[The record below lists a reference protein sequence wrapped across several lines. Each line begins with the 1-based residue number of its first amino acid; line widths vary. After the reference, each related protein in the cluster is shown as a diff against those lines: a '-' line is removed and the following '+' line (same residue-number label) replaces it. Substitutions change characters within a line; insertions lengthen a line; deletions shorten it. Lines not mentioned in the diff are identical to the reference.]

1 VVKRLSGGEVRERF
15 LRYFEE
21 RGHTIVRSSSLVPK
35 DDPTLLFTNAG
46 MVQFKE
52 AFLGRE
58 QRPYSRATTAQKCVR
73 AGGKHND
80 LENVGRTARHHTF
93 FEMLG
98 NFSFGDY
105 FKREAIEYGWE
116 LLTVHFG
123 LPKERLW
130 ATIFREDDEAFRL
143 WQEVTGIPADRIVRL
158 GEKDNFWAM
167 GDTGPCG
174 PCSEIVIDQGPGVG
188 CRRPTCDIHCGCD
201 RFLELWNL
209 VFMQFDRAADGTMTP
224 LPKPSID
231 TGAGLERITA
241 VLQGV
246 QSNFDTDL
254 LRPIIAQVEE
264 IAGKPLGADPRGD
277 VSMRVIADHA
287 RAVAFL
293 VTDGVLPSNEGR
305 GYVLR
310 RILRRALRHARLLGI
325 EEPFLGRVTGRVAD
339 VMGEAY
345 PELRQAQERVAREAL
360 AEEERFGHAL
370 RTAIPRL
377 EEAIA
382 EAKAKP
388 PEARVIPGEQLFKLY
403 DTYGLPRDLIEEIA
417 QEHGIA
423 PDMLNWQGFE
433 GRLRDAQAMARATG
447 AALFKVGAADL
458 PAMLRDLAKTHPTAF
473 VGHASLATD
482 AQILA
487 LLRGGQPVSMAGP
500 GEQVEVVL
508 DRTPFYG
515 ESGGQVADRGR
526 LSTDN
531 AEAEVT
537 DVQKP
542 LPGFYVHKVRVLLGE
557 LRQGYH
563 VRAAVD
569 EDWRAQV
576 VKNHTGT
583 HLVHEALRRVLGDH
597 VRQEGSLVAP
607 DRLRFDF
614 RHFGPMTAT
623 ELRRVEEMVNRQ
635 VWRNLSVLIT
645 EDVPYEEALAQG
657 AKAFFADKYADRV
670 RLVAIPDFGAELCGG
685 THCAA
690 IGEIG
695 LFKIASEAGVAAG
708 IRRVE
713 AYTGPGAYRYLRTE
727 EEALQESAERLK
739 AKPLDLPGKV
749 EKLAET
755 TRQLEREVQRLRARM
770 AGGLAEEALAR
781 AQAVDGV
788 RVVTARADD
797 LDARGLRE
805 LGDQIRA
812 KLTRGVIVL
821 GAAGEG
827 RVAWVAMVTPD
838 LKGTV
843 HAGHLVRE
851 VARLTGGDGGGR
863 PDLAEAGGKD
873 PGQIETALRAVEEIV
888 RRMLRG
894 GNSP

>member
-1 VVKRLSGGEVRERF
+1 
-15 LRYFEE
+15 
-21 RGHTIVRSSSLVPK
+21 
-35 DDPTLLFTNAG
+35 
-46 MVQFKE
+46 
-52 AFLGRE
+52 
-58 QRPYSRATTAQKCVR
+58 
-73 AGGKHND
+73 
-80 LENVGRTARHHTF
+80 
-93 FEMLG
+93 
-98 NFSFGDY
+98 
-105 FKREAIEYGWE
+105 
-116 LLTVHFG
+116 
-123 LPKERLW
+123 
-130 ATIFREDDEAFRL
+130 
-143 WQEVTGIPADRIVRL
+143 
-158 GEKDNFWAM
+158 
-167 GDTGPCG
+167 
-174 PCSEIVIDQGPGVG
+174 
-188 CRRPTCDIHCGCD
+188 
-201 RFLELWNL
+201 
-209 VFMQFDRAADGTMTP
+209 
-224 LPKPSID
+224 
-231 TGAGLERITA
+231 GAGLERIA
-241 VLQGV
+241 ALLQGV

-264 IAGKPLGADPRGD
+264 QAGKRFGADARDD

-310 RILRRALRHARLLGI
+310 RILRRALRHARLLGVD
-325 EEPFLGRVTGRVAD
+325 EPFLGRVTGRVVD
-339 VMGEAY
+339 VMGEGY
-345 PELRQAQERVAREAL
+345 PELRRAQERVAREAL

-382 EAKAKP
+382 EAKTKP
-388 PEARVIPGEQLFKLY
+388 PEAQALPGEQLFKLY
-403 DTYGLPRDLIEEIA
+403 DTYGLPRDLIEEIS
-417 QEHGIA
+417 QEHGISL
-423 PDMLNWQGFE
+423 DMLDWQGFE
-433 GRLRDAQAMARATG
+433 SRLRRAQEMARATG
-447 AALFKVGAADL
+447 ASLFKVGAADL
-458 PAMLRDLAKTHPTAF
+458 PAMLRDLGKTHPTAF
-473 VGHASLATD
+473 VGYASLATE
-482 AQILA
+482 AHILA
-487 LLRGGQPVSMAGP
+487 LVRDGQPVKGAGP
-500 GEQVEVVL
+500 GEQVEVLL

-515 ESGGQVADRGR
+515 ESGGQVADRGTLR
-526 LSTDN
+526 TDD
-531 AEAEVT
+531 ALAEVT

-542 LPGFYVHKVRVLLGE
+542 LPGLSLHTVRVLQGT
-557 LRQGYH
+557 LRQGQR

-614 RHFGPMTAT
+614 RHFGPVTAT
-623 ELRRVEEMVNRQ
+623 ELSRVEEMVNRQ
-635 VWRNLSVLIT
+635 LWRNVPILI
-645 EDVPYEEALAQG
+645 EEEVPYEEALARG

-685 THCAA
+685 IHCQA

-727 EEALQESAERLK
+727 EDALQESAERLK
-739 AKPLDLPGKV
+739 AKPLELPGKV

-755 TRQLEREVQRLRARM
+755 ARQLEREVQRLRVRVT
-770 AGGLAEEALAR
+770 GGLAQEALAR

-797 LDARGLRE
+797 LDSRGLRE
-805 LGDQIRA
+805 LGDQIKA

-821 GAAGEG
+821 GAAGEEK
-827 RVAWVAMVTPD
+827 VIWVAMVTPD

-851 VARLTGGDGGGR
+851 VAMLTGGDGGGR
-863 PDLAEAGGKD
+863 PDLAEAGGRD
-873 PGQIETALRAVEEIV
+873 PGQIETALRAVEGIV

>member
-1 VVKRLSGGEVRERF
+1 MLKRLSGGEVRDAF
-15 LRYFEE
+15 LRYFAE
-21 RGHTIVRSSSLVPK
+21 RGHSIVRSSSLVPK

-46 MVQFKE
+46 MVQFKDV
-52 AFLGRE
+52 FLGRE

-105 FKREAIEYGWE
+105 FKAQAIEYGWE
-116 LLTVHFG
+116 LLTVHLG

-143 WQEVTGIPADRIVRL
+143 WQDVTGMPADRIVRL

-231 TGAGLERITA
+231 TGAGLERISA

-264 IAGKPLGADPRGD
+264 QAGKPYGAESRDD

-310 RILRRALRHARLLGI
+310 RILRRALRHAKLLGI
-325 EEPFLGRVTGRVAD
+325 EGPFLGRVTGRVAD
-339 VMGEAY
+339 VMGEGY
-345 PELRQAQERVAREAL
+345 PELRRAQERVAREVL

-382 EAKAKP
+382 EAKTKP
-388 PEARVIPGEQLFKLY
+388 PEAQALPGEQLFKLY
-403 DTYGLPRDLIEEIA
+403 DTYGLPRDLIEEIS
-417 QEHGIA
+417 QEHGLSPA
-423 PDMLNWQGFE
+423 MLDWHGFE
-433 GRLRDAQAMARATG
+433 SRLRRAQEMARATG
-447 AALFKVGAADL
+447 AAHFKLTPGTGTLGITGYA
-458 PAMLRDLAKTHPTAF
+458 PTTSVTDYAPTTF
-473 VGHASLATD
+473 VGYGALVAD
-482 AQILA
+482 ADILGLVRDA
-487 LLRGGQPVSMAGP
+487 KPVSAAGP
-500 GEQVEVVL
+500 GEQVDVVL
-508 DRTPFYG
+508 DQTPFYG
-515 ESGGQVADRGR
+515 EAGGQVGDRGTLR
-526 LSTDN
+526 TED
-531 AEAEVT
+531 AEAEVQ

-542 LPGFYVHKVRVLLGE
+542 LPGLHVHRVRVRHGT
-557 LRQGYH
+557 LRKGQQ

-607 DRLRFDF
+607 
-614 RHFGPMTAT
+614 
-623 ELRRVEEMVNRQ
+623 
-635 VWRNLSVLIT
+635 
-645 EDVPYEEALAQG
+645 
-657 AKAFFADKYADRV
+657 
-670 RLVAIPDFGAELCGG
+670 
-685 THCAA
+685 
-690 IGEIG
+690 
-695 LFKIASEAGVAAG
+695 
-708 IRRVE
+708 
-713 AYTGPGAYRYLRTE
+713 
-727 EEALQESAERLK
+727 
-739 AKPLDLPGKV
+739 
-749 EKLAET
+749 
-755 TRQLEREVQRLRARM
+755 
-770 AGGLAEEALAR
+770 
-781 AQAVDGV
+781 
-788 RVVTARADD
+788 
-797 LDARGLRE
+797 
-805 LGDQIRA
+805 
-812 KLTRGVIVL
+812 
-821 GAAGEG
+821 
-827 RVAWVAMVTPD
+827 
-838 LKGTV
+838 
-843 HAGHLVRE
+843 
-851 VARLTGGDGGGR
+851 
-863 PDLAEAGGKD
+863 
-873 PGQIETALRAVEEIV
+873 
-888 RRMLRG
+888 
-894 GNSP
+894 

>member
-1 VVKRLSGGEVRERF
+1 
-15 LRYFEE
+15 
-21 RGHTIVRSSSLVPK
+21 
-35 DDPTLLFTNAG
+35 
-46 MVQFKE
+46 
-52 AFLGRE
+52 
-58 QRPYSRATTAQKCVR
+58 
-73 AGGKHND
+73 
-80 LENVGRTARHHTF
+80 
-93 FEMLG
+93 ML
-98 NFSFGDY
+98 D
-105 FKREAIEYGWE
+105 
-116 LLTVHFG
+116 
-123 LPKERLW
+123 
-130 ATIFREDDEAFRL
+130 
-143 WQEVTGIPADRIVRL
+143 
-158 GEKDNFWAM
+158 
-167 GDTGPCG
+167 
-174 PCSEIVIDQGPGVG
+174 
-188 CRRPTCDIHCGCD
+188 
-201 RFLELWNL
+201 
-209 VFMQFDRAADGTMTP
+209 
-224 LPKPSID
+224 
-231 TGAGLERITA
+231 
-241 VLQGV
+241 
-246 QSNFDTDL
+246 
-254 LRPIIAQVEE
+254 
-264 IAGKPLGADPRGD
+264 
-277 VSMRVIADHA
+277 
-287 RAVAFL
+287 
-293 VTDGVLPSNEGR
+293 
-305 GYVLR
+305 
-310 RILRRALRHARLLGI
+310 
-325 EEPFLGRVTGRVAD
+325 
-339 VMGEAY
+339 
-345 PELRQAQERVAREAL
+345 
-360 AEEERFGHAL
+360 
-370 RTAIPRL
+370 
-377 EEAIA
+377 
-382 EAKAKP
+382 
-388 PEARVIPGEQLFKLY
+388 
-403 DTYGLPRDLIEEIA
+403 
-417 QEHGIA
+417 
-423 PDMLNWQGFE
+423 WQGFE
-433 GRLRDAQAMARATG
+433 GRLRDAQTVARATG

-487 LLRGGQPVSMAGP
+487 LVRNGQPVSTAGP

-515 ESGGQVADRGR
+515 ESGGQVADRGT
-526 LSTDN
+526 LSMDN

-542 LPGFYVHKVRVLLGE
+542 LPGLSLHAVRVGHGT
-557 LRQGYH
+557 LRQGQA

-623 ELRRVEEMVNRQ
+623 ELRRVEEMVNRHL
-635 VWRNLSVLIT
+635 WRNVPVLI
-645 EDVPYEEALAQG
+645 EEEVPYEEALARG

-695 LFKIASEAGVAAG
+695 LFKIVSEAGVAAG

-713 AYTGPGAYRYLRTE
+713 AYTGPGAYRYLLAE

-739 AKPLDLPGKV
+739 AKPLDLPAKV
-749 EKLAET
+749 DRLAET
-755 TRQLEREVQRLRARM
+755 TRQLEREVQRLRARV
-770 AGGLAEEALAR
+770 AGGLAQEALSR

-797 LDARGLRE
+797 LDPRGLRE
-805 LGDQIRA
+805 LGDRIRA
-812 KLTRGVIVL
+812 QLTRGVIVL

-873 PGQIETALRAVEEIV
+873 PGQIETALRAVEGIV

>member
-1 VVKRLSGGEVRERF
+1 MSGAELRETF

-21 RGHTIVRSSSLVPK
+21 RGHARVRSSPLVPK

-46 MVQFKE
+46 MVQFKDV
-52 AFLGRE
+52 FLGRE
-58 QRPYSRATTAQKCVR
+58 QRPYTRATTVQKCVR

-105 FKREAIEYGWE
+105 FKREAIAYGWE
-116 LLTVHFG
+116 LLTVRLG
-123 LPKERLW
+123 LPQERLW
-130 ATIFREDDEAFRL
+130 ATIFREDDEAFGL
-143 WQEVTGIPADRIVRL
+143 WREVTGIPADRIVRL

-188 CRRPTCDIHCGCD
+188 CGRPTCDIACGCD

-231 TGAGLERITA
+231 TGAGLERIAA

-264 IAGKPLGADPRGD
+264 LTGKPYGADARDD

-325 EEPFLGRVTGRVAD
+325 DGPFLGRVTGRVVD
-339 VMGEAY
+339 VMGDAY

-377 EEAIA
+377 EEAIT
-382 EAKAKP
+382 EAKAKR
-388 PEARVIPGEQLFKLY
+388 PEEQRIPGEQLFKLY

-417 QEHGIA
+417 QEHEIPA
-423 PDMLNWQGFE
+423 DRLDWQGFE
-433 GRLRDAQAMARATG
+433 KKLRQAQELARTTG
-447 AALFKVGAADL
+447 AAVFKAGSADL
-458 PAMLRDLAKTHPTAF
+458 PAALRELGKTHPTVF
-473 VGHASLATD
+473 LGYTSLAVE
-482 AQILA
+482 ACILA
-487 LLRGGQPVSMAGP
+487 ILRDGQPVSAAGP
-500 GEQVEVVL
+500 GEQVEIVL

-526 LSTDN
+526 LSTEN
-531 AEAEVT
+531 AEAEVL

-542 LPGFYVHKVRVLLGE
+542 LPGLYVHTVRV
-557 LRQGYH
+557 RQGTLREKQT

-569 EDWRAQV
+569 EDWRAEV

-597 VRQEGSLVAP
+597 VRQEGSLVAR

-623 ELRRVEEMVNRQ
+623 ELDRVEAMVNRHL
-635 VWRNLSVLIT
+635 WRNVPVLV
-645 EDVPYEEALAQG
+645 EDDIPYEEALARE
-657 AKAFFADKYADRV
+657 AKAFFAEKYADRV
-670 RLVAIPDFGAELCGG
+670 RLVAIPEFGAELCGG
-685 THCAA
+685 THCQA

-695 LFKIASEAGVAAG
+695 LFKIAGEAGVAAG
-708 IRRVE
+708 IRRIE
-713 AYTGPGAYRYLRTE
+713 AVTGPGAYRYLRAE

-739 AKPLDLPGKV
+739 AKPLDLPGRV

-755 TRQLEREVQRLRARM
+755 TRQLERDVQRLRAQV
-770 AGGLAEEALAR
+770 AGGLAQEALAR

-797 LDARGLRE
+797 LDTRGLRE

-843 HAGHLVRE
+843 HAGHLVRA

-873 PGQIETALRAVEEIV
+873 PGQIEAALRAVEGIV

-894 GNSP
+894 ENSP

>member
-1 VVKRLSGGEVRERF
+1 MSGAEVRDTF

-46 MVQFKE
+46 MVQFKDV
-52 AFLGRE
+52 FLGRE

-105 FKREAIEYGWE
+105 FKAKAIEYGWE

-188 CRRPTCDIHCGCD
+188 CRRPTCDIICGCD

-231 TGAGLERITA
+231 TGAGLERISA
-241 VLQGV
+241 VLQEV

-264 IAGKPLGADPRGD
+264 IAGKPFGADPRGD

-293 VTDGVLPSNEGR
+293 VSDGVLPSNEGR

-339 VMGEAY
+339 VMGEPY

-382 EAKAKP
+382 EARAKP
-388 PEARVIPGEQLFKLY
+388 SEARVIPGEQLFKLY

-417 QEHGIA
+417 QEHGIT
-423 PDMLNWQGFE
+423 PDMLDWQGFE

-447 AALFKVGAADL
+447 AALFKVGAAADL
-458 PAMLRDLAKTHPTAF
+458 PAMLRDLAKTHPMLF
-473 VGHASLATD
+473 VGYASLATE
-482 AQILA
+482 AHILA
-487 LLRGGQPVSMAGP
+487 LLRGGQPVNGAGP

-515 ESGGQVADRGR
+515 ESGGQVADRGTLR
-526 LSTDN
+526 TDD
-531 AEAEVT
+531 ALAEVT

-542 LPGFYVHKVRVLLGE
+542 VPGLYIHTVRVVHGT
-557 LRQGYH
+557 LRQGQR
-563 VRAAVD
+563 VQAAVD
-569 EDWRAQV
+569 EEWRSQV

-597 VRQEGSLVAP
+597 VRQEGSLVAQ

-623 ELRRVEEMVNRQ
+623 ELGRVEEMVNRHL
-635 VWRNLSVLIT
+635 WRNVPVLI
-645 EDVPYEEALAQG
+645 EEEIPYEEALARG

-670 RLVAIPDFGAELCGG
+670 RLVAIPEFGAELCGG
-685 THCAA
+685 THCRA

-727 EEALQESAERLK
+727 EEALQESAGRLK

-755 TRQLEREVQRLRARM
+755 TRQLERELQRLRAQV
-770 AGGLAEEALAR
+770 AGGLAQEALSR

-797 LDARGLRE
+797 LDPRGLRE
-805 LGDQIRA
+805 LGDRIRA
-812 KLTRGVIVL
+812 QLTRGVIVL

-863 PDLAEAGGKD
+863 PDMAEAGGKD
-873 PGQIETALRAVEEIV
+873 PGQIETALRAVEGIV

-894 GNSP
+894 SNSP

>member
-1 VVKRLSGGEVRERF
+1 MSGADVREQF

-58 QRPYSRATTAQKCVR
+58 PRPYSRATTAQKCVR

-231 TGAGLERITA
+231 TGAGLERISA

-246 QSNFDTDL
+246 ESNFDTDL

-264 IAGKPLGADPRGD
+264 IAGKPFGADPRGD

-310 RILRRALRHARLLGI
+310 RILRRALRHAKLLGI

-377 EEAIA
+377 EELI
-382 EAKAKP
+382 ETVKQRP
-388 PEARVIPGEQLFKLY
+388 SHTWMLMGTDLFKLY
-403 DTYGLPRDLIEEIA
+403 DTYGLPRDLIE
-417 QEHGIA
+417 
-423 PDMLNWQGFE
+423 
-433 GRLRDAQAMARATG
+433 
-447 AALFKVGAADL
+447 
-458 PAMLRDLAKTHPTAF
+458 
-473 VGHASLATD
+473 
-482 AQILA
+482 
-487 LLRGGQPVSMAGP
+487 
-500 GEQVEVVL
+500 
-508 DRTPFYG
+508 
-515 ESGGQVADRGR
+515 
-526 LSTDN
+526 
-531 AEAEVT
+531 
-537 DVQKP
+537 
-542 LPGFYVHKVRVLLGE
+542 
-557 LRQGYH
+557 
-563 VRAAVD
+563 
-569 EDWRAQV
+569 
-576 VKNHTGT
+576 
-583 HLVHEALRRVLGDH
+583 
-597 VRQEGSLVAP
+597 
-607 DRLRFDF
+607 
-614 RHFGPMTAT
+614 
-623 ELRRVEEMVNRQ
+623 
-635 VWRNLSVLIT
+635 
-645 EDVPYEEALAQG
+645 
-657 AKAFFADKYADRV
+657 
-670 RLVAIPDFGAELCGG
+670 
-685 THCAA
+685 
-690 IGEIG
+690 
-695 LFKIASEAGVAAG
+695 
-708 IRRVE
+708 
-713 AYTGPGAYRYLRTE
+713 
-727 EEALQESAERLK
+727 
-739 AKPLDLPGKV
+739 
-749 EKLAET
+749 
-755 TRQLEREVQRLRARM
+755 
-770 AGGLAEEALAR
+770 
-781 AQAVDGV
+781 
-788 RVVTARADD
+788 
-797 LDARGLRE
+797 
-805 LGDQIRA
+805 
-812 KLTRGVIVL
+812 
-821 GAAGEG
+821 
-827 RVAWVAMVTPD
+827 
-838 LKGTV
+838 
-843 HAGHLVRE
+843 
-851 VARLTGGDGGGR
+851 
-863 PDLAEAGGKD
+863 
-873 PGQIETALRAVEEIV
+873 
-888 RRMLRG
+888 
-894 GNSP
+894 

>member
-1 VVKRLSGGEVRERF
+1 MVKRLSGAEVRERF
-15 LRYFEE
+15 LRFFEE
-21 RGHTIVRSSSLVPK
+21 RGHTIVRSSSLVPQ

-46 MVQFKE
+46 MVQFKDV
-52 AFLGRE
+52 FLGRE
-58 QRPYSRATTAQKCVR
+58 QRPYSRATTSQKCVR

-105 FKREAIEYGWE
+105 FKAQAIEYGWE
-116 LLTVHFG
+116 LLTVHLG

-209 VFMQFDRAADGTMTP
+209 VFMQFNRAADGTMTP

-246 QSNFDTDL
+246 QSNFETDL

-264 IAGKPLGADPRGD
+264 IAGKPFGADPRGD

-310 RILRRALRHARLLGI
+310 RILRRALRHAKLLGVD
-325 EEPFLGRVTGRVAD
+325 EPFLGRVTGRVVD

-345 PELRQAQERVAREAL
+345 PELRRAQERVAREAL

-377 EEAIA
+377 EELI
-382 EAKAKP
+382 ENQL
-388 PEARVIPGEQLFKLY
+388 ARPQGRWIPGTELFKLY
-403 DTYGLPRDLIEEIA
+403 DTYGLPRDLIEEVA
-417 QEHGIA
+417 LERGLLA
-423 PDMLNWQGFE
+423 DMLDWVGFE
-433 GRLRDAQAMARATG
+433 RKLRDAQEMARVTAGVFFKLG
-447 AALFKVGAADL
+447 AGEV
-458 PAMLRDLAKTHPTAF
+458 PAIFRELGKTQPTVF
-473 VGHASLATD
+473 VGYGALA
-482 AQILA
+482 AEAHVLA
-487 LLRGGQPVSMAGP
+487 LVRDGQPVSTAGP
-500 GEQVEVVL
+500 GEQVEVLL
-508 DRTPFYG
+508 DRTPFYA
-515 ESGGQVADRGR
+515 ESGGQVADRGTLR
-526 LSTDN
+526 ADDAL
-531 AEAEVT
+531 AEIT

-542 LPGFYVHKVRVLLGE
+542 LPGLFVHRVRVAHGT
-557 LRQGYH
+557 LRQGQQ

-569 EDWRAQV
+569 EDWRAEV

-583 HLVHEALRRVLGDH
+583 HLLHEALRRVLGDH
-597 VRQEGSLVAP
+597 VRQEGSLVAR

-623 ELRRVEEMVNRQ
+623 ELSRVEEMVNRHL
-635 VWRNLSVLIT
+635 WRNVPVLVK
-645 EDVPYEEALAQG
+645 EDVLYEEALAQG

-685 THCAA
+685 THCQA

-708 IRRVE
+708 IRRIE
-713 AYTGPGAYRYLRTE
+713 AVTGPGAYRYLRTE
-727 EEALQESAERLK
+727 EDALQESAERLK
-739 AKPLDLPGKV
+739 AKPLELPGKV

-755 TRQLEREVQRLRARM
+755 ARQLEREVQRLRVRM
-770 AGGLAEEALAR
+770 AGSLAQEALAR

-797 LDARGLRE
+797 LDSRGLRE

-821 GAAGEG
+821 GAAGEEK
-827 RVAWVAMVTPD
+827 VIWVAMVTPD

-863 PDLAEAGGKD
+863 PDLAEAGGRD
-873 PGQIETALRAVEEIV
+873 PGQIETALRAVEGIV
-888 RRMLRG
+888 RRMLQG

>member
-1 VVKRLSGGEVRERF
+1 MLKRLSGGEVRDAF
-15 LRYFEE
+15 LRYFAE
-21 RGHTIVRSSSLVPK
+21 RGHSIVRSSSLVPK

-46 MVQFKE
+46 MVQFKDV
-52 AFLGRE
+52 FLGRE

-105 FKREAIEYGWE
+105 FKAQAIEYGWE
-116 LLTVHFG
+116 LLTVHLG

-246 QSNFDTDL
+246 QSNFETDL

-264 IAGKPLGADPRGD
+264 IAGKPFGADPRGD

-310 RILRRALRHARLLGI
+310 RILRRALRHAKLLGVD
-325 EEPFLGRVTGRVAD
+325 EPFLGRVTGRVVD

-377 EEAIA
+377 EELI
-382 EAKAKP
+382 ENQL
-388 PEARVIPGEQLFKLY
+388 ARPQGRWIPGTELFKLY
-403 DTYGLPRDLIEEIA
+403 DTYGLPRDLIVEVALERGLLA
-417 QEHGIA
+417 
-423 PDMLNWQGFE
+423 DMLDWVGFE
-433 GRLRDAQAMARATG
+433 RKLRDAQEMARVTAG
-447 AALFKVGAADL
+447 VLFKLGAGEVSAIFREL
-458 PAMLRDLAKTHPTAF
+458 GKTQPTVF
-473 VGHASLATD
+473 VGYGALA
-482 AQILA
+482 AEAHVVA
-487 LLRGGQPVSMAGP
+487 LVRDGQPVKAAGP
-500 GEQVEVVL
+500 GEQVEVLL
-508 DRTPFYG
+508 DRTPFYA
-515 ESGGQVADRGR
+515 ESGGQVADRGTLR
-526 LSTDN
+526 ADDAL
-531 AEAEVT
+531 AEIT

-542 LPGFYVHKVRVLLGE
+542 LPGLFVHRVRVAHGT
-557 LRQGYH
+557 LRQGQQ

-569 EDWRAQV
+569 EDWRAEV

-583 HLVHEALRRVLGDH
+583 HLLHEALRRVLGDH
-597 VRQEGSLVAP
+597 VRQEGSLVAR

-623 ELRRVEEMVNRQ
+623 ELSRVEEMVNRHL
-635 VWRNLSVLIT
+635 WRNVPVLVK
-645 EDVPYEEALAQG
+645 EDVLYEEALAQG

-685 THCAA
+685 THCQA

-708 IRRVE
+708 IRRIE
-713 AYTGPGAYRYLRTE
+713 AVTGPGAYRYLRTE
-727 EEALQESAERLK
+727 EDALQESAERLK
-739 AKPLDLPGKV
+739 AKPLELPGKV
-749 EKLAET
+749 ERLAET
-755 TRQLEREVQRLRARM
+755 ARQLEREVHRLRVRM
-770 AGGLAEEALAR
+770 AGSLAQEALAR

-797 LDARGLRE
+797 LDSRGLRE

-821 GAAGEG
+821 GAAGEEK
-827 RVAWVAMVTPD
+827 VIWVAMVTPD

-863 PDLAEAGGKD
+863 PDLAEAGGRD
-873 PGQIETALRAVEEIV
+873 PGQIETALRAVEGIV
-888 RRMLRG
+888 RRMLQG

>member
-1 VVKRLSGGEVRERF
+1 MVKRLSGGEVRDAF
-15 LRYFEE
+15 LRYFAE
-21 RGHTIVRSSSLVPK
+21 RGHSIVRSSSLVPK

-46 MVQFKE
+46 MVQFKDV
-52 AFLGRE
+52 FLGRE

-105 FKREAIEYGWE
+105 FKAQAIEYGWE
-116 LLTVHFG
+116 LLTVHLG

-246 QSNFDTDL
+246 QSNFETDL

-264 IAGKPLGADPRGD
+264 IAGKPFGADPRGD

-310 RILRRALRHARLLGI
+310 RILRRALRHAKLLGVD
-325 EEPFLGRVTGRVAD
+325 EPFLGRVTGRVVD

-345 PELRQAQERVAREAL
+345 PELRRAQERVAREAL

-377 EEAIA
+377 EELI
-382 EAKAKP
+382 ENQL
-388 PEARVIPGEQLFKLY
+388 ARPQGRWIPGTELFKLY
-403 DTYGLPRDLIEEIA
+403 DTYGLPRDLIEEVA
-417 QEHGIA
+417 LERGLLA
-423 PDMLNWQGFE
+423 DMLDWVGFE
-433 GRLRDAQAMARATG
+433 RKLRDAQEMARVTAGVFFKLG
-447 AALFKVGAADL
+447 AGEV
-458 PAMLRDLAKTHPTAF
+458 PAIFRELGKTQPTVF
-473 VGHASLATD
+473 VGYGALA
-482 AQILA
+482 AEAHVLA
-487 LLRGGQPVSMAGP
+487 LVRDGQPVSTAGP
-500 GEQVEVVL
+500 GEQVEVLL
-508 DRTPFYG
+508 DRTPFYA
-515 ESGGQVADRGR
+515 ESGGQVADRGTLR
-526 LSTDN
+526 ADDAL
-531 AEAEVT
+531 AEIT

-542 LPGFYVHKVRVLLGE
+542 LPGLFVHRVRVAHGT
-557 LRQGYH
+557 LRQGQQ

-569 EDWRAQV
+569 EDWRAEV

-583 HLVHEALRRVLGDH
+583 HLLHEALRRVLGDH
-597 VRQEGSLVAP
+597 VRQEGSLVAR

-623 ELRRVEEMVNRQ
+623 ELSRVEEMVNRHL
-635 VWRNLSVLIT
+635 WRNVPVLVK
-645 EDVPYEEALAQG
+645 EDVLYEEALAQG

-685 THCAA
+685 THCQA

-708 IRRVE
+708 IRRIE
-713 AYTGPGAYRYLRTE
+713 AVTGPGAYRYLRTE
-727 EEALQESAERLK
+727 EDALQESAERLK
-739 AKPLDLPGKV
+739 AKPLELPGKV

-755 TRQLEREVQRLRARM
+755 ARQLEREVQRLRVRM
-770 AGGLAEEALAR
+770 AGSLAQEALAR

-797 LDARGLRE
+797 LDSRGLRE

-821 GAAGEG
+821 GAAGEEK
-827 RVAWVAMVTPD
+827 VIWVAMVTPD

-863 PDLAEAGGKD
+863 PDLAEAGGRD
-873 PGQIETALRAVEEIV
+873 PGQIETALRAVEGIV
-888 RRMLRG
+888 RRMLQG